1 MEIIAGGTGTAKFT
15 VPSGLT
21 SATFAVYKGTTQVGS
36 NGNATI
42 SGTVATCVL
51 PYAATAEPGEIEV
64 RLTFTFQSAT
74 YTRKEY
80 IQVVTPILPIFE
92 VKEILETTDDDE
104 AQRVE
109 RAVRRVIEV
118 FCNQRF
124 DYFQGVRT
132 YYGSGNVYL
141 SLTERLI
148 SMASLNNI
156 TALNLNIRN
165 DGFLLMPKGV
175 EDVKWSTYQ
184 SYGPIIDPYTN
195 YKGVFHKNTSYAIDG
210 EWGWRAV
217 PEDVR
222 EAARLL
228 INDYACADSAYRDR
242 FIVAMTA
249 ADWRIQLHPGAY
261 IDTGNARANQLLTP
275 YRVSRISVV

>member
-1 MEIIAGGTGTAKFT
+1 MEILAGGTGTVKFT

-21 SATFAVYKGTTQVGS
+21 ATTFAVYKNETQVGAT
-36 NGNATI
+36 GNATI

-51 PYAATAEPGEIEV
+51 PYAATAESGDIEV
-64 RLTFTFQSAT
+64 RLSFTFQSAN
-74 YTRKEY
+74 YTKSSFV
-80 IQVVTPILPIFE
+80 QVVTPILPLYEI
-92 VKEILETTDDDE
+92 KEILETTDDAE
-104 AQRVE
+104 AIAIE
-109 RAVRRVIEV
+109 RSVRHIIEV
-118 FCNQRF
+118 FCAQKF
-124 DYFQGVRT
+124 EFYTGIRT

-148 SMASLNNI
+148 SIASMNSITSLN
-156 TALNLNIRN
+156 LDIRN
-165 DGFLLMPKGV
+165 DGFMLIPKGV
-175 EDVKWSTYQ
+175 QDVSWSTYQ
-184 SYGPIIDPYTN
+184 SYGPIIDPYTH
-195 YKGVFHKNTSYAIDG
+195 YKGMFHTNTLYAIDG

-217 PEDVR
+217 PEPVQ

-261 IDTGNARANQLLTP
+261 IDTGNVRANQLLTP
-275 YRVSRISVV
+275 YKVSRISVI